1 MILKSLTT
9 GVAAAAIA
17 GGAALGVTSTSLASA
32 PVAAASPVVFDIP
45 LQPARNEALA
55 AEFTRILRTLA
66 NSGSITANQYLIE
79 GGVGPIEGRTADRL
93 LSNAAQ
99 NGYLPLKIHVDPNS
113 IVQSGNSATAAVTA
127 SGPQLSGITQ
137 NVRFV
142 SNGGNWQLSKDSAT
156 SLLQA
161 ALASS

>member
-17 GGAALGVTSTSLASA
+17 GGAALGVTSTSLTSA

-45 LQPARNEALA
+45 LQTGNEALA
-55 AEFTRILRTLA
+55 AEFTRILSTLA

-99 NGYLPLKIHVDPNS
+99 NGYLPLKIYVDPDT
-113 IVQSGNSATAAVTA
+113 IVQSGNSATASVTA

-137 NVRFV
+137 NVTFV